1 MILLILATGN
11 FVFISTT
18 LPFERIPVLLL
29 LAAPAELDSAG
40 GPLLMLLTLTL
51 FVRLLRGRPGFGFS
65 GCIGEDARSMCC
77 GNCCGGGGGGGGG
90 GSG

>member
-18 LPFERIPVLLL
+18 RPFDIIPVLLV
-29 LAAPAELDSAG
+29 APAELDSAG
-40 GPLLMLLTLTL
+40 GPLLTLLTLTL

-77 GNCCGGGGGGGGG
+77 GSCCGGGGGGG
-90 GSG
+90 SG